1 MFLFLILLC
10 YQSSYI
16 KTNFIINNDAFE
28 LMCIIYII
36 LIFAEADKK
45 GDKSTHDRCLQK
57 HLVLVTQVKLGKDVK
72 TILPQG
78 VWTEGETLR
87 QVKEYFILS
96 LVL

>member
-1 MFLFLILLC
+1 
-10 YQSSYI
+10 
-16 KTNFIINNDAFE
+16 
-28 LMCIIYII
+28 MCIIYII